1 MNRLA
6 RSLGAGECAELI
18 RSTGSLVVLT
28 GAGLSTAAGIP
39 DFRGPSGLYAT
50 RRYNPDLV
58 FSVDHFRR
66 DPLLFYQ
73 FTEDFMA
80 LAREIKPTYTHRAL
94 SAFEDCGFI
103 DGVIT
108 QNIDALHHQAGSRRV
123 IELHGSYWS
132 ASCTSCPRGDVSGA
146 TFDWWDRA
154 MRSSSRSPIVC
165 CPFCGGIIKP
175 DVVFFGEAV
184 KDFEEAAAMVSR
196 CDLLLVLGSSLAV
209 YPAAVLPK
217 MASGTVVVVN
227 QGEVMLPPGR
237 GRYFINED
245 LNEYFQAVAEEL
257 GVAVP

>member
-1 MNRLA
+1 MNRMV
-6 RSLGAGECAELI
+6 RSLGPGECAEFI

-58 FSVDHFRR
+58 FSIDHFRR

-73 FTEDFMA
+73 FTHDFMG
-80 LAREIKPTYTHRAL
+80 LAKDIRPTYTHRLL
-94 SAFEDCGFI
+94 STFEDCGLI
-103 DGVIT
+103 EGVIT
-108 QNIDALHHQAGSRRV
+108 QNIDALHFQAGSRRV

-132 ASCTSCPRGDVSGA
+132 ASCSGCPRGDVSGLTSA
-146 TFDWWDRA
+146 WWDQA
-154 MRSSSRSPIVC
+154 MCASSRSPIVC
-165 CPFCGGIIKP
+165 CPVCGSVIKP
-175 DVVFFGEAV
+175 DVVFFGETV
-184 KDFEEAAAMVSR
+184 QDFEEAAAMVSR

-217 MASGTVVVVN
+217 MATGTVIVVN
-227 QGEVMLPPGR
+227 QGEVRLPPGR
-237 GRYFINED
+237 NRYFIDQD

-257 GVAVP
+257 GVEVP

>member
-1 MNRLA
+1 
-6 RSLGAGECAELI
+6 
-18 RSTGSLVVLT
+18 
-28 GAGLSTAAGIP
+28 
-39 DFRGPSGLYAT
+39 
-50 RRYNPDLV
+50 
-58 FSVDHFRR
+58 
-66 DPLLFYQ
+66 
-73 FTEDFMA
+73 
-80 LAREIKPTYTHRAL
+80 
-94 SAFEDCGFI
+94 
-103 DGVIT
+103 
-108 QNIDALHHQAGSRRV
+108 
-123 IELHGSYWS
+123 
-132 ASCTSCPRGDVSGA
+132 
-146 TFDWWDRA
+146 
-154 MRSSSRSPIVC
+154 MRSSLRAPIVC
-165 CPFCGGIIKP
+165 CPFCGGVIKP

>member
-1 MNRLA
+1 MNRTV
-6 RSLGAGECAELI
+6 RSLGPGECAELI

-39 DFRGPSGLYAT
+39 DFRGPKGLYAT
-50 RRYNPDLV
+50 RKYNPDLV
-58 FSVDHFRR
+58 FSIDHFRR

-73 FTEDFMA
+73 FTQDFMG
-80 LAREIKPTYTHRAL
+80 LAKDSRTTFTHRAL
-94 SAFEDCGFI
+94 SFFEECGLI

-132 ASCTSCPRGDVSGA
+132 ATCTSCQRGDVSGVSCA
-146 TFDWWDRA
+146 WWDKA
-154 MRSSSRSPIVC
+154 MRTSSRSPIVC
-165 CPFCGGIIKP
+165 CPVCGGVIKP

-209 YPAAVLPK
+209 YPAAVLPR
-217 MASGTVVVVN
+217 MAVGTVIVVN

-237 GRYFINED
+237 GRYFINQD
-245 LNEYFQAVAEEL
+245 LNDFFQEVAEEL
-257 GVAVP
+257 GVEVP

>member
-1 MNRLA
+1 MSQLV
-6 RSLGAGECAELI
+6 RSLGPGECAELI

-39 DFRGPSGLYAT
+39 DFRGPEGLYAT

-58 FSVDHFRR
+58 FSIDHFRR

-73 FTEDFMA
+73 FTQDFMEQA
-80 LAREIKPTYTHRAL
+80 KDIRPTFTHRAL
-94 SAFEDCGFI
+94 SAFEDCGLV
-103 DGVIT
+103 DGIIT
-108 QNIDALHHQAGSRRV
+108 QNIDALHYQAGSRRV

-132 ASCTSCPRGDVSGA
+132 ASCCSCAKGDVSGV
-146 TFDWWDRA
+146 TCSWWNSA
-154 MRSSSRSPIVC
+154 MKNSSRSPIVC
-165 CPFCGGIIKP
+165 CHFCGGVIKP

-217 MASGTVVVVN
+217 MASGTVIVVN
-227 QGEVMLPPGR
+227 QGAVMLPPGR
-237 GRYFINED
+237 GRYFIDQN

-257 GVAVP
+257 GVEVP

>member
-1 MNRLA
+1 MNRMA
-6 RSLGAGECAELI
+6 RSLGSGECAELI

-39 DFRGPSGLYAT
+39 DFRGPKGLYVT
-50 RRYNPDLV
+50 RKYNPDLV
-58 FSVDHFRR
+58 FSIDHFRR

-73 FTEDFMA
+73 FTQDFMS
-80 LAREIKPTYTHRAL
+80 LSKDIRPTFTHRAL
-94 SAFEDCGFI
+94 SAFEECGLI
-103 DGVIT
+103 DGIVT

-132 ASCTSCPRGDVSGA
+132 ATCTSCQRGDVSGA
-146 TFDWWDRA
+146 TFAWWDNAIQNSIRA
-154 MRSSSRSPIVC
+154 PIVC
-165 CPFCGGIIKP
+165 CPVCGGVIKP

-217 MASGTVVVVN
+217 MASGTVIVVN

-237 GRYFINED
+237 GRYFIDQD
-245 LNEYFQAVAEEL
+245 LNDFFREVAEEL
-257 GVAVP
+257 GVEVP